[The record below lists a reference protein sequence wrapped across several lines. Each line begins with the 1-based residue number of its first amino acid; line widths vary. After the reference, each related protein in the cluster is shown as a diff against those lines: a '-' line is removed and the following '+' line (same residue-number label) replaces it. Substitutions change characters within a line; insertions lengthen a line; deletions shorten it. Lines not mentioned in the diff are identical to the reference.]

1 MSNVMVID
9 DDAALVTG
17 YTRLLTAEGHRVTS
31 ALTVS
36 DALAEL
42 AATTPD
48 LVLLDYHLDRDSQ
61 PLHDALARRGLPV
74 ILASGDAPDTLAAT
88 ATARGWSYLAKPF
101 SGVAL
106 RAEMARLVSDDA
118 PARRAPVAT
127 KSTAQIFAET
137 IVDLVAIAVIAS
149 LLWGRRV
156 QSEWL
161 QALLVV
167 GLLLLAG
174 VRVADLRA
182 LARGLPSQG
191 GVAAVLLASSGA
203 IARYLGDRV

>member
-1 MSNVMVID
+1 MNVLVID
-9 DDAALVTG
+9 DDAALVAS
-17 YTRLLTAEGHRVTS
+17 YTRLLTVEGHRATS
-31 ALTVS
+31 AATVS

-48 LVLLDYHLDRDSQ
+48 LVLLDYHLDRDPQ
-61 PLHDALARRGLPV
+61 PLHDALTRRGLPV
-74 ILASGDAPDTLAAT
+74 ILASGEAPDTLAAT
-88 ATARGWSYLAKPF
+88 ATALGWSYLGKPF

-106 RAEMARLVSDDA
+106 RAEMARLVSSDA
-118 PARRAPVAT
+118 PSQRAAVAT
-127 KSTAQIFAET
+127 KSTAQIIAET